1 MAVLNRKATLRR
13 GHVVSTLVSPGGSLW
28 VQPLE
33 KPFLSP
39 DDFHVEGSAA
49 STATDVRTCCPR
61 AWTELGHAP

>member
-1 MAVLNRKATLRR
+1 MVVLNRKGTLRR
-13 GHVVSTLVSPGGSLW
+13 EHMVSTLVSPGGSLW

-49 STATDVRTCCPR
+49 STAIDVRTCCPW